1 MKAIA
6 FLGEKWPRQCFQRK
20 ELSELDCVGDF
31 VLFHFIPETEKERGE
46 KREERAVAGC
56 GKRVG
61 AQLPSLKA
69 RTLRSPRKRRRSFLA
84 SKPV

>member
-6 FLGEKWPRQCFQRK
+6 FLGGKWPKLCFPRK

-31 VLFHFIPETEKERGE
+31 VLFHFIPDTERERGE

-56 GKRVG
+56 GERVG
-61 AQLPSLKA
+61 AQLPSPKA
-69 RTLRSPRKRRRSFLA
+69 RTLRSPRKRRSILA
-84 SKPV
+84 PKPV